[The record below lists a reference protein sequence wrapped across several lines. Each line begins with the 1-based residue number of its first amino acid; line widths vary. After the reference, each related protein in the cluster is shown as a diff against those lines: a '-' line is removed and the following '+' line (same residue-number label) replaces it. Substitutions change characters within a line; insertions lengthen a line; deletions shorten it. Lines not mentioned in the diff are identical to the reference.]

1 MSNTAILIPARMEST
16 RLPQKLLLP
25 LGNSTVIGQC
35 LKRVK
40 AAQTGCP
47 IVLCTDS
54 SLLAK
59 EAEKLNIESVIT
71 PKNFSSG
78 SDRIAHVAAQ
88 RNEDFVLNVQGDE
101 AFIEPSVIQ
110 RILQV
115 REQSSADI
123 VSCMTRI
130 EDQRNWSQP
139 AVVKV
144 VCAPNGRALYFSRS
158 PIPFSRGTNPQ
169 THPVGYAHIGIY
181 AYTRTALLRF
191 AALTPSPLEQQ
202 EGLEQLR
209 ALENGMSI
217 DMIELKSESLSI
229 DTRADYKCALKR
241 AEKE

>member
-16 RLPQKLLLP
+16 RLPRKLLLP

-71 PKNFSSG
+71 PKKFSSG

-88 RNEDFVLNVQGDE
+88 RTEKYVLNVQGDE
-101 AFIEPSVIQ
+101 AFIEPAVIQ
-110 RILQV
+110 HILMARQ
-115 REQSSADI
+115 ESTADI
-123 VSCMTRI
+123 VSCMVPI
-130 EDQRNWSQP
+130 EDPKVMNQNE
-139 AVVKV
+139 VVKV
-144 VCAPNGRALYFSRS
+144 ICTSSGGALYFSRA
-158 PIPFSRGTNPQ
+158 PIPYSRNIDAVESTL
-169 THPVGYAHIGIY
+169 GYAHIGIY
-181 AYTRTALLRF
+181 AYTRTALIRF
-191 AALTPSPLEQQ
+191 SKLPPSPLEQR

-217 DMIELKSESLSI
+217 EMILVRRESLSI
-229 DTRADYKCALKR
+229 DTASDYEQAIKR
-241 AEKE
+241 IEKE